1 MLFHN
6 IYRIEN
12 VFPSIGPRLTKPVSK
27 FSYIHTK
34 KTWSQP
40 DARSTYLGS
49 RIALLVE
56 TSNAESPTP
65 MNIYITLQGIEVCT
79 NSQCGL
85 YINIPRGVPV
95 ALFLTNSL
103 NLRDSGTS
111 KPKRSVTPFYMYV
124 PCPLPTQGAF
134 SKGNDGTNI
143 HIFNKDRQ
151 KICKKKSR

>member
-1 MLFHN
+1 M
-6 IYRIEN
+6 
-12 VFPSIGPRLTKPVSK
+12 PVQRCK
-27 FSYIHTK
+27 G
-34 KTWSQP
+34 
-40 DARSTYLGS
+40 L
-49 RIALLVE
+49 RIARIVE

-124 PCPLPTQGAF
+124 SCPHPTQGAF

-143 HIFNKDRQ
+143 HIFTKPKKNSIKKLRQ
-151 KICKKKSR
+151 ARKKKRCAWAHL